1 MTSFD
6 NITKKIGLFAFS
18 FLLLNTSTFDA
29 FAANNKYASQNV
41 IQDQND
47 AKLRVKDIAQIRN
60 ARSNQ
65 LSGLGLIMGL
75 QGTGDS
81 SSTIFTNK
89 AIINMLERLGLPNLG
104 SDIKT
109 KNVAAV
115 MVTAD
120 LPPFVKPGQN
130 IDVAVFSIGDA
141 KGIGNG
147 QLVRTPLQGP
157 DGRIYAVAQ
166 GSISLGG
173 FGTESDGSVVAK
185 NVPTVGRIPNGAIVE
200 KEVNVTLTDENGYLY
215 VDLINPDYTTAS
227 ELADKINKN
236 LLGNAKAIDPAT
248 VRIFVTETYREN
260 IVDFISRI
268 ENLTLNPQNFAA
280 KIVIS
285 ERTGTI
291 LIGQNVKIGPVAV
304 SHGGLT
310 VKIEKI
316 KEVSQPNPM
325 GTGETKETTNTK
337 IDVQEDKG
345 VTKVFKGGTTIGD
358 LVKSL
363 NVLGVSTR
371 DLITI
376 IQTIKAAGA
385 LNAHLEII

>member
-1 MTSFD
+1 MTGFV
-6 NITKKIGLFAFS
+6 NITKKIGIFAIS
-18 FLLLNTSTFDA
+18 CLVLSVSAFDA
-29 FAANNKYASQNV
+29 LAINNNQFAAVSQYNNDS
-41 IQDQND
+41 
-47 AKLRVKDIAQIRN
+47 KLRVKDVAQIRN

-81 SSTIFTNK
+81 SSTLFTNK
-89 AIINMLERLGLPNLG
+89 AIVNMLERLGLPNIG
-104 SDIKT
+104 EIKT

-120 LPPFVKPGQN
+120 LPPFVKPGQK
-130 IDVAVFSIGDA
+130 IDVAVFSLGDA

-157 DGRIYAVAQ
+157 DGRVYAVAQ

-173 FGTESDGSVVAK
+173 FGTESDGTLVAK

-200 KEVNVTLTDENGYLY
+200 KEVNVTLIDENGYLY

-316 KEVSQPNPM
+316 TEVSQPNAL
-325 GTGETKETTNTK
+325 GTGETKEVTNTK
-337 IDVQEDKG
+337 IDVIEEKG
-345 VTKVFKGGTTIGD
+345 VTKVFRGGTTIGD